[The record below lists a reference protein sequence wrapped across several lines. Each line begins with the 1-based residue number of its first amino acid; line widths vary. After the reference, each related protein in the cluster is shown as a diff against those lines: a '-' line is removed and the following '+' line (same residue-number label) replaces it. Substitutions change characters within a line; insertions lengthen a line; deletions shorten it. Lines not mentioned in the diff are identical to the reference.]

1 MFFVNIYLDKYCDSG
16 FLRSKF
22 IYIYSERALLK
33 MLDILGNEILK
44 LLLPKDGFVTI
55 DYPIHVYS
63 MVFEGNYTTRAKNVI
78 DE

>member
-1 MFFVNIYLDKYCDSG
+1 
-16 FLRSKF
+16 
-22 IYIYSERALLK
+22 

-55 DYPIHVYS
+55 DYPIHVYLMEVS
-63 MVFEGNYTTRAKNVI
+63 EENYRMRAKNVV